1 MSAPLGLIAGSGR
14 LPFEVAEAALDAGR
28 ALAIVAIEE
37 NTDPA
42 IARYAPDALL
52 WIAPGELGRLIEFL
66 KSADVRE
73 VIFAGAVTKPEML
86 KDPASLRPDARALAA
101 LARLEGRGD
110 DAILRAAAAE
120 LESDGLQV
128 IESTRHLRDRLAA
141 VGALNEVEVDAAV
154 AADLAL
160 GLRVARALGVEDVG
174 QSVVVR
180 DGVVLAVEAIEGTD
194 AAIRR
199 GAALGGAGAVV
210 VKTAKPTQD
219 LRFDVPAIGPVTIEL
234 ARECGL
240 RAIGLEA
247 GRTLLLERERTL
259 EAATRCGI
267 ALVGL
272 ERAGAALHSGARGS
286 GA

>member
-1 MSAPLGLIAGSGR
+1 MPAPLGLVAGGGR
-14 LPFEVAEAALDAGR
+14 LPFEVAEAALEQGR
-28 ALAIVAIEE
+28 VLAIAAIEE

-66 KSADVRE
+66 KAADVRE
-73 VIFAGAVTKPEML
+73 VIFAGAVAKRGML
-86 KDPASLRPDARALAA
+86 TDPARLRPDARALAT
-101 LARLEGRGD
+101 LARLEDRGD
-110 DAILRAAAAE
+110 DAILRAVAAE
-120 LESDGLQV
+120 LESDGLRV
-128 IESTRHLRDRLAA
+128 IESTRYLRDRLAS
-141 VGALNEVEVDAAV
+141 VGALNGVEIDEAV

-160 GLRVARALGVEDVG
+160 GLRVARALGIEDVG

-180 DGVVLAVEAIEGTD
+180 DGIVLAVEAIEGTD

-199 GAALGGAGAVV
+199 GAALGGAGAVA
-210 VKTAKPTQD
+210 VKTAKPSQD
-219 LRFDVPAIGPVTIEL
+219 LRFDVPAIGPITIEV

-247 GRTLLLERERTL
+247 GRTLLLERGRTL
-259 EAATRCGI
+259 EAASRCGI
-267 ALVGL
+267 AVVGL
-272 ERAGAALHSGARGS
+272 EHKGNAADRRARGN

>member
-14 LPFEVAEAALDAGR
+14 LPFEVAEAALEAGR

-86 KDPASLRPDARALAA
+86 KDPARLRPDARALTA

-128 IESTRHLRDRLAA
+128 IESTRDLRDRLAA
-141 VGALNEVEVDAAV
+141 VGALNEVEVGAAV

-160 GLRVARALGVEDVG
+160 GLRVALALGVEDVG

-259 EAATRCGI
+259 EAATSCGI

>member
-1 MSAPLGLIAGSGR
+1 MSAPLGLIAGGGR
-14 LPFEVAEAALDAGR
+14 LPFEVAEAALEQGR
-28 ALAIVAIEE
+28 ALAIAAIE
-37 NTDPA
+37 NQTDPA

-66 KSADVRE
+66 KSAEVRE
-73 VIFAGAVTKPEML
+73 VIFAGAVTKREML
-86 KDPASLRPDARALAA
+86 TDPARLRPDARALAA

-110 DAILRAAAAE
+110 DAVLRAAAAE

-128 IESTRHLRDRLAA
+128 IESTRYLRDRLAS
-141 VGALNEVEVDAAV
+141 VGPLNEVEIDAAV

-180 DGVVLAVEAIEGTD
+180 DGVVLAVEALEGTD

-199 GAALGGAGAVV
+199 GAALGGAGAVA

-219 LRFDVPAIGPVTIEL
+219 VRFDVPAVGPATIEV
-234 ARECGL
+234 ACECGL

-259 EAATRCGI
+259 EAATRCGV

-272 ERAGAALHSGARGS
+272 EHAGDAPRPGARGT